1 MPETA
6 DFNKEEMMT
15 GDGVEDVG
23 VNLDTYRRFVTA
35 G

>member
-1 MPETA
+1 
-6 DFNKEEMMT
+6 MMR

-23 VNLDTYRRFVTA
+23 VNLDTYRRFATA